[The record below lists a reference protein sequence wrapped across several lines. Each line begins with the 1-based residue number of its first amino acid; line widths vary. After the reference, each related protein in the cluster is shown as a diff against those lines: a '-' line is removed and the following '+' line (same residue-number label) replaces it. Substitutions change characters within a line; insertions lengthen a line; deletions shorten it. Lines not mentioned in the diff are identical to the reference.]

1 MTKSAS
7 KRAPSSPL
15 RAALAAKTVY
25 RTYFD
30 MSIVD
35 TEVAEKAKREL
46 AQFEQMLL
54 ALRLSGSSDDAAA
67 HEAFL
72 ERAQEQVDQAQAKV
86 DACYHRIWFHG
97 LGFTEFDA
105 LVALHPPTAEQAKDK
120 WAWNPDTFNYALVA
134 ACAIDSDLTAGEWK
148 AELEDADRWSRADRA
163 QLLSEALAAN
173 RQTMA
178 DAVPKD

>member
-1 MTKSAS
+1 MTKSTV

-30 MSIVD
+30 MSVVD
-35 TEVAEKAKREL
+35 TEVAEKAKRDL
-46 AQFEQMLL
+46 AAFEQMRMTLM
-54 ALRLSGSSDDAAA
+54 LSGGDDANNAV
-67 HEAFL
+67 FL
-72 ERAQEQVDQAQAKV
+72 ERAQEQVDQAQAAV
-86 DACYHRIWFHG
+86 DACYHRIWFRG
-97 LGFTEFDA
+97 LGYTEFDA

-120 WAWNPDTFNYALVA
+120 WAWNPDTFNFALIA
-134 ACAIDSDLTAGEWK
+134 ACAVDSDLTAEDWA
-148 AELEDADRWSRADRA
+148 AELDDAERWSRADR
-163 QLLSEALAAN
+163 STMINRALECN